1 MIEIVAQQVWLVP
14 GATDMRKSIDGL
26 TAIVTYAI
34 HQNPLSQQLFV
45 FCSRDRSRLKILFW
59 DQNGFWLFYK
69 RLERGRFRWPVHSTN
84 VRYTPSTGMALGR
97 LVHRTDASS
106 SCRSCNHGR
115 INLSCIKQH
124 LVLH

>member
-26 TAIVTYAI
+26 VATVSYAV
-34 HQNPLSQQLFV
+34 HQDPLSRQLFV

-69 RLERGRFRWPVHSTN
+69 RLVRGRFPWPVHSADGAMCIT
-84 VRYTPSTGMALGR
+84 RRQLSWLLDGLPIEQRQA
-97 LVHRTDASS
+97 HRPVAAV
-106 SCRSCNHGR
+106 
-115 INLSCIKQH
+115 IAA
-124 LVLH
+124 